1 MNKPPSWTSREESLL
16 LLNAYLDNELDAA
29 SVLEVERR
37 IGTDAALRAELAR
50 LTELRDAFAKHVGKD
65 RTSADFQR
73 RIAAIADVPDAK
85 PAPSRWPR
93 SFVRDFDWRPLAA
106 AAALAAV
113 VASAGTYVGMQQM
126 ASRPSE
132 VAELVAGHQRAL
144 LATQPFDVAS
154 SDRHTVKP
162 WFDGKLALSPQ
173 VIDLNDAGFPLAG
186 GRLDVVDGK
195 PVPVSV
201 YHRRQHLISLIAVPR
216 VGSKDA
222 GEPAT
227 HATRDGYYVLSWP
240 GRDFEYAAVSDL
252 AQPELEEFV
261 SRWRSGAAK

>member
-1 MNKPPSWTSREESLL
+1 MNKPSSWSSREESLL

-37 IGTDAALRAELAR
+37 IGTDAALKAELAR
-50 LTELRDAFAKHVGKD
+50 LTELRNALSTHVGKD
-65 RTSADFQR
+65 RASADFQR
-73 RIAAIADVPDAK
+73 RIAAIADDSK
-85 PAPSRWPR
+85 PAPSARPR
-93 SFVRDFDWRPLAA
+93 AFARNLDWRPLAA

-113 VASAGTYVGMQQM
+113 VASAGTYVGLQQM
-126 ASRPSE
+126 ASGPGAIAD
-132 VAELVAGHQRAL
+132 VVAGHQRAL
-144 LATQPFDVAS
+144 LATAPFDVAS

-195 PVPVSV
+195 AVPVSV
-201 YHRRQHLISLIAVPR
+201 YRRRQHVISLIAVPR
-216 VGSKDA
+216 VGSKDS
-222 GEPAT
+222 GEGAT
-227 HATRDGYYVLSWP
+227 HATRDGYFVLSWP
-240 GRDFEYAAVSDL
+240 GRDFEYMAVSDL
-252 AQPELEEFV
+252 AEPELQEFV